1 MFIPRYITLSDV
13 MVNGIA
19 FLISL
24 SDLLLVNRNETNM
37 YVCIYIYI
45 YIYLHP
51 ATLVNSLIS
60 SSHFLVVFLGFS
72 MYSAMPSSKSDYFTS
87 FPIWI
92 PFLFL
97 V

>member
-1 MFIPRYITLSDV
+1 MFIARYITLSDV

-24 SDLLLVNRNETNM
+24 SDLLLVNRNETN
-37 YVCIYIYI
+37 I
-45 YIYLHP
+45 YIYLYP

-92 PFLFL
+92 PFFFL